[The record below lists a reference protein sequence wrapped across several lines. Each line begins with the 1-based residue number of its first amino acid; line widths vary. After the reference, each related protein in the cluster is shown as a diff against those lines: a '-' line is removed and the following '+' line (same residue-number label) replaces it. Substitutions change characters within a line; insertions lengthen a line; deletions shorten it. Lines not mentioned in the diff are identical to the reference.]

1 MKKIRWFR
9 REILER
15 FLDAKE
21 MDDFETKYFR
31 AKLVN
36 IGKTKIGRS
45 PFVF

>member
-15 FLDAKE
+15 FLDDKE
-21 MDDFETKYFR
+21 MENFETKYFR

-45 PFVF
+45 PFIF